1 MALSPRRPLESRQV
15 VVTSTA
21 ILSPLAEDP
30 EGLFEALLKGC
41 SGVRRGANGVS
52 AAWLDS
58 FELEAWTE
66 RHLADD
72 PAKGVHLRRVA
83 GRASRPVQTAVC
95 VATAALRGTQIVSRQ
110 RTGFL
115 IAGANLA
122 LEHHASAVLDY
133 ERRPGGLLASY
144 ALTHMDVDITGAVS
158 EVTGIHREGWS
169 VGGGS
174 AAGALAVG
182 EAFRLIRTGMLD
194 RCLVVAPVAELA
206 AAELEAFV
214 RAGAMADIEPDEVPA
229 QVCRPFD
236 VNRRGFV
243 YGQAAAAVLLED
255 ASTAAAQGATPI
267 AEVVGYSQTLDG
279 RRGTEPDSNG
289 QLAAIRQAL
298 QASGV
303 AADEVDYVNTHGT
316 GSVLGDAIEARTL
329 GSAFGDGR
337 PLVNSTKPFTGHCL
351 SATGVVELIA
361 TLLQMKAE
369 VCHPN
374 LNLHEPIANDV
385 IFAGPNPV
393 AHPIRFAMSTNYA
406 FGGINAAL
414 LLRRIA

>member
-1 MALSPRRPLESRQV
+1 MALGPHRRLEPRQV
-15 VVTSTA
+15 VVTSAA

-30 EGLFEALLKGC
+30 DGLCEALMDGR

-72 PAKGVHLRRVA
+72 PARGAHLRRVA
-83 GRASRPVQTAVC
+83 GRAARPVQTAVC
-95 VATAALRGTQIVSRQ
+95 VATAALRGAESVSGQ

-122 LEHHASAVLDY
+122 LEHHASSVLGYD
-133 ERRPGGLLASY
+133 RRPGGLLASY
-144 ALTHMDVDITGAVS
+144 ALTHMDVDVTGAVS

-182 EAFRLIRTGMLD
+182 EAFRLITTGVLD
-194 RCLVVAPVAELA
+194 CCLVVAPVAELA

-214 RAGAMADIEPDEVPA
+214 RAGAMADVTPTELPA
-229 QVCRPFD
+229 EVCRPFD
-236 VNRRGFV
+236 VDRRGFV
-243 YGQAAAAVLLED
+243 YGQAAAAVLLEH
-255 ASTAAAQGATPI
+255 AGTAAARGAAPI
-267 AEVVGYSQTLDG
+267 VEVVEYGQTLDG
-279 RRGTEPDSNG
+279 RRGTEPNSDG
-289 QLAAIRQAL
+289 QLSAIRQAL
-298 QASGV
+298 DVAGV

-329 GSAFGDGR
+329 GAAFGVSR

-351 SATGVVELIA
+351 SAAGVVELIA
-361 TLLQMKAE
+361 TLLQMKAG

-374 LNLHEPIANDV
+374 LNLHEPISADV
-385 IFAGPNPV
+385 TFAGPEPV
-393 AHPIRFAMSTNYA
+393 ARSIRVAMSTNYA